1 MPPLKFKSGYALAGT
16 TVCAILITILTASV
30 FVYVEDTC
38 NLAAENANLRAKVAD
53 LEAQAGK

>member
-1 MPPLKFKSGYALAGT
+1 MN
-16 TVCAILITILTASV
+16 
-30 FVYVEDTC
+30 VEDTC